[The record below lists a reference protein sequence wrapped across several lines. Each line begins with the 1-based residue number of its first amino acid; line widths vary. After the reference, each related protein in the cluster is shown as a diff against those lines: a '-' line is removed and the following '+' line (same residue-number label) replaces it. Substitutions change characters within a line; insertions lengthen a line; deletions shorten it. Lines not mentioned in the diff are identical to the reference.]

1 MLQIW
6 YYPFAKKSQRR
17 SSPEKMHLKV
27 IDFLDQ
33 IPERVATIL
42 CTFMETLYGIYG
54 LLGLA
59 KINSMEFLEVK
70 LLTEN
75 PCKGWKIE
83 YFPKVE
89 GLLIQKRGNISIRCL
104 VYSQELHWCLVAERF
119 LVCQR

>member
-1 MLQIW
+1 MKDDDLSEEIHGNMIFSVYMYKCYKYDITLLQ
-6 YYPFAKKSQRR
+6 KKSQRR

-75 PCKGWKIE
+75 PCKG
-83 YFPKVE
+83 
-89 GLLIQKRGNISIRCL
+89 
-104 VYSQELHWCLVAERF
+104 
-119 LVCQR
+119 